1 MTETKK
7 CRVCGKEYT
16 PCHTHR
22 TDISF
27 RWQEVACSP
36 ECGTIYFAKVLE
48 SRGEPSV
55 KPVSEENIIV
65 DEDPIVEPESTN
77 VSDDPV
83 AVGDVSEPT
92 STLKTEVKPKS
103 KKKYR

>member
-36 ECGTIYFAKVLE
+36 ECGTIYFTKVLE

-55 KPVSEENIIV
+55 KPVSEENATT
-65 DEDPIVEPESTN
+65 DEDMTIDSESVE
-77 VSDDPV
+77 VL
-83 AVGDVSEPT
+83 SEPVIASDAPETT
-92 STLKTEVKPKS
+92 SPSKTEVKPKS